1 MAAAV
6 TNLGGQYCQILNRYC
21 MNADIEL
28 CIGYAPPGSVVT
40 DTIVPVEGDPS
51 ANY

>member
-1 MAAAV
+1 MAAD
-6 TNLGGQYCQILNRYC
+6 
-21 MNADIEL
+21 MEL

-40 DTIVPVEGDPS
+40 NTIVPVEGDPS